1 MVYKDKKK
9 KKSNS
14 EEYYTKTEQNDTES
28 EIDKTDFDKNSSHE
42 NKFLVKGSIEEKN
55 KNKEKLNFGD
65 NDKDLEQTGEDSK

>member
-28 EIDKTDFDKNSSHE
+28 EIDKTDFDKNSSDE
-42 NKFLVKGSIEEKN
+42 NKFLVKGSIEEIN

-65 NDKDLEQTGEDSK
+65 NDK